1 MEVRYVGLFRSI
13 CMARFRTILFALL
26 AAFLWPSFVGA
37 AQIPG
42 LTAKP
47 AAKSEPAPPAA
58 TDPLGRETPHDAVMG
73 FLRAAQD
80 ENYSVAAQYFQ
91 PAPGHRRL
99 NPIDEQDLAAQLIA
113 VINQKIPA
121 SSLES
126 LSRDPQ
132 GRLDDGLPSNQEL
145 LTGVRD
151 SAGTF
156 SIELLRMDDDRGNKL
171 WYISRKTLGTI
182 PEIYDSL
189 QFSGIQHKLPRYLAK
204 TRFLSMPLWQWIAI
218 LLGIPLAVLIGW
230 VVSLI
235 PRLAIRY
242 YRKKIDPAAVPVH
255 TLFHIGPG
263 TLLLAA
269 IVHYVFVF
277 RIGASIVYR
286 QYYRHVIWVFLAFA
300 FYWMVARVTSEV
312 SERISRRLTA
322 SGRMAE
328 RSIVSLARRVLEVV
342 IFIAVLLIVL
352 SGLGVNVTAALA
364 GLGIGGLA
372 IGLGAQ
378 KTFENLL
385 GGISVLTD
393 KALQI
398 GDACRIGDQRGT
410 VEDIGLRSTKL
421 RTEDRTVVTIPNG
434 TVAAAV
440 LENYRQRD
448 KILFRQMIRLRYDL
462 SPDHLRYVLDEARA
476 VLKQNSRVEN
486 ASSRVRILR
495 MAEYS
500 IEVEIYAYIL
510 VRDYSEFLALQE
522 ELILLIIEA
531 IEKTGAAIALP
542 TQGPL
547 GLQDSWIDP
556 EKAKAV
562 RARMEKTRD
571 SGNSGGGAP
580 AS

>member
-1 MEVRYVGLFRSI
+1 
-13 CMARFRTILFALL
+13 MARFRTILFASLV
-26 AAFLWPSFVGA
+26 AFLLSTFAVA

-42 LTAKP
+42 LPSKP
-47 AAKSEPAPPAA
+47 ASKSEPAPPAA
-58 TDPLGRETPHDAVMG
+58 IDPLGRETPHDAVMG

-99 NPIDEQDLAAQLIA
+99 NPTDEQDLAAQLFA

-151 SAGTF
+151 SSSTF
-156 SIELLRMDDDRGNKL
+156 SIELLRMDDDHGNKL
-171 WYISRKTLGTI
+171 WYISRKTLSTI
-182 PEIYDSL
+182 PELYDSL
-189 QFSGIQHKLPRYLAK
+189 QFSGIGRKLPPYLAK

-242 YRKKIDPAAVPVH
+242 YRKKIDPAAVPAH

-286 QYYRHVIWVFLAFA
+286 QYYRHVIWIFLAFA
-300 FYWMVARVTSEV
+300 FYWMVTRVTSEV
-312 SERISRRLTA
+312 SERISMRLTA

-342 IFIAVLLIVL
+342 IFIAVLLIAL

-462 SPDHLRYVLDEARA
+462 SPDHLRYVLDEARL

-495 MAEYS
+495 LAEYS

-522 ELILLIIEA
+522 ELILLIVEA
-531 IEKTGAAIALP
+531 IEKTGAAIAVP
-542 TQGPL
+542 SQGPL
-547 GLQDSWIDP
+547 GLQESWVDP
-556 EKAKAV
+556 EKAKAA

>member
-1 MEVRYVGLFRSI
+1 MMGERYVRPFRSN
-13 CMARFRTILFALL
+13 CMARFRILLL
-26 AAFLWPSFVGA
+26 AAFWLPSLAGA

-42 LTAKP
+42 LNSKSAAKP
-47 AAKSEPAPPAA
+47 EAAAPAA
-58 TDPLGRETPHDAVMG
+58 SDPLGRETPRGTVMG

-80 ENYSVAAQYFQ
+80 QNYSVAAQYFQ
-91 PAPGHRRL
+91 PAPGRHRR
-99 NPIDEQDLAAQLIA
+99 NPTEEQDLAAQLFA
-113 VINQKIPA
+113 VINQRISA
-121 SSLES
+121 SSLDS
-126 LSRDPQ
+126 LSGEPQ
-132 GRLDDGLPSNQEL
+132 GRLEDGLPPNQER

-151 SAGTF
+151 STGAF
-156 SIELLRMDDDRGNKL
+156 AIELLRMDDDHGNKL
-171 WYISRKTLGTI
+171 WYISRKTLDTI
-182 PEIYDSL
+182 PETYDSL
-189 QFSGIQHKLPRYLAK
+189 QFSDIERKLPPYLAK

-218 LLGIPLAVLIGW
+218 LLAIPLSLLVGW
-230 VVSLI
+230 AVSLI
-235 PRLAIRY
+235 PRMAIRY
-242 YRKKIDPAAVPVH
+242 YRKKIDPAAVPAH

-263 TLLLAA
+263 TLLLTA

-277 RIGASIVYR
+277 FIGASIVYR
-286 QYYRHVIWVFLAFA
+286 QYYRRAIWVFLAFA

-312 SERISRRLTA
+312 SDRIGRRLTA

-328 RSIVSLARRVLEVV
+328 RSMVSLARRVLEVL
-342 IFIAVLLIVL
+342 IFIVVLLIVL

-398 GDACRIGDQRGT
+398 GDACRIGDQRGM
-410 VEDIGLRSTKL
+410 VEDIGLRSIKL

-434 TVAAAV
+434 VVASAV
-440 LENYRQRD
+440 VENYRQRD
-448 KILFRQMIRLRYDL
+448 KILFRQMVRLRYDL
-462 SPDHLRYVLDEARA
+462 SPDHLRYVLEEARA
-476 VLKQNSRVEN
+476 VLKQNSHVET
-486 ASSRVRILR
+486 ASSRVRLLR

-522 ELILLIIEA
+522 ELILLIVEA

-542 TQGPL
+542 AQGPFV
-547 GLQDSWIDP
+547 LQDPWTDP
-556 EKAKAV
+556 EKTKAA
-562 RARMEKTRD
+562 RARIEKSRD
-571 SGNSGGGAP
+571 GGNSGGTTP

>member
-1 MEVRYVGLFRSI
+1 MMGERYVRPFRSN
-13 CMARFRTILFALL
+13 CMARFRILLL
-26 AAFLWPSFVGA
+26 AAFWLPSLAGA

-42 LTAKP
+42 LTSKSTAKP
-47 AAKSEPAPPAA
+47 EAAAPAA
-58 TDPLGRETPHDAVMG
+58 SDALGRETPRGTVMG

-80 ENYSVAAQYFQ
+80 QNYSVAAQYFQ
-91 PAPGHRRL
+91 PAPGRHRL
-99 NPIDEQDLAAQLIA
+99 NPTEEQDLAAQLFA
-113 VINQKIPA
+113 VINQKISA
-121 SSLES
+121 SSLDS
-126 LSRDPQ
+126 LSGEPQ
-132 GRLDDGLPSNQEL
+132 GRLDDGLPPNQER

-151 SAGTF
+151 STGAF
-156 SIELLRMDDDRGNKL
+156 AIELLRMDDDHGNKL
-171 WYISRKTLGTI
+171 WYISRKTLDTI

-189 QFSGIQHKLPRYLAK
+189 QFSDIERKLPPYLAK

-218 LLGIPLAVLIGW
+218 LLAIPLSLLVGW
-230 VVSLI
+230 AVSLI

-242 YRKKIDPAAVPVH
+242 YRKKIDPAAVPTH

-263 TLLLAA
+263 TLLLTA

-277 RIGASIVYR
+277 FIGASIVYR
-286 QYYRHVIWVFLAFA
+286 QYYRRAIWVFLAFA

-312 SERISRRLTA
+312 SDRIGRRLTA

-328 RSIVSLARRVLEVV
+328 RSMVSLARRVLEVL
-342 IFIAVLLIVL
+342 IFIVVLLIVL

-398 GDACRIGDQRGT
+398 GDACRIGDQRGM
-410 VEDIGLRSTKL
+410 VEDIGLRSIKL

-434 TVAAAV
+434 VVASAV
-440 LENYRQRD
+440 VENYRQRD
-448 KILFRQMIRLRYDL
+448 KILFRQVVRLRYDL
-462 SPDHLRYVLDEARA
+462 SPDHLRYVLEEARA
-476 VLKQNSRVEN
+476 VLKQNSHVEN
-486 ASSRVRILR
+486 ATSRVRLLR

-522 ELILLIIEA
+522 ELILLIVEA

-542 TQGPL
+542 TQGPFV
-547 GLQDSWIDP
+547 LQDPWIDP
-556 EKAKAV
+556 EKAKAA
-562 RARMEKTRD
+562 RARIEKSRD
-571 SGNSGGGAP
+571 SGNSGGTTP